1 MERNSKLLKNAT
13 FVLIGNI
20 GSKLMGFIMLP
31 IYTHWLTP
39 TDYGTT
45 DIIGVYA
52 SLLLNV
58 VACDISDAIFIF
70 PVGAKTER
78 IKTYYSSGFFFQI
91 LCSIICAVVFWGLSQ
106 LPYEHAFFS
115 NIWLIYGILISNL
128 FQKYAQDFCRGIN
141 KMSVFSFTGI
151 IQSLCLALLSFLFI
165 PSKGVYGY
173 VWAIILTNAITGTF
187 TFIYSQSYKY
197 LSIHSFSKQY
207 LMEMLH
213 FSIPLIPTA
222 ILWWLVSSLNRPLL
236 EQYVGIFSI
245 GLLAVGN
252 KLPGLMNLM
261 FNLFQQAW
269 IVTVV
274 EEFKKEDFPV
284 YYNKMFRTIFST
296 QVLICLLII
305 MSAKTFVHIM
315 TSTQYFGAWIYIPIL
330 SISVLFSNAS
340 AFTGTIFSA
349 TRKSKFTF
357 YSVIIGGFAA
367 VVFNF
372 LLIPEYG
379 IWGACAAICLAHI
392 SSMISRIYFS
402 SLFVKFTNKRY
413 MAKQISI
420 LAITYAAA
428 LTLNNWML
436 IPIYATCLSFF
447 IYLNRQTMSEAKFF
461 ILNKISKRKK

>member
-1 MERNSKLLKNAT
+1 MGRNSKLLKNTT
-13 FVLIGNI
+13 FVLVGNI

-58 VACDISDAIFIF
+58 IACDISDAIFIF
-70 PVGAKTER
+70 PVGAEANR
-78 IKTYYSSGFFFQI
+78 IKTYYSSGFYFQI
-91 LCSIICAVVFWGLSQ
+91 LCSIICAAVFWGLSQ
-106 LPYEHAFFS
+106 FPYEHTFFS
-115 NIWLIYGILISNL
+115 NIWSIYGILVSNL
-128 FQKYAQDFCRGIN
+128 FQKYTQDFCRGIN

-151 IQSLCLALLSFLFI
+151 IQSLCLALLSFLLI
-165 PSKGVYGY
+165 PSRGVYGY
-173 VWAIILTNAITGTF
+173 VWAIILSNAITGAF

-197 LSIHSFSKQY
+197 LSIHSFSKQR
-207 LMEMLH
+207 LLEMLH

-236 EQYVGIFSI
+236 EQYVGIFAI

-274 EEFKKEDFPV
+274 EEFKKEDFSI

-305 MSAKTFVHIM
+305 MLSKTFVLVM
-315 TSTQYFGAWIYIPIL
+315 TSTQYFDAWIYIPIL
-330 SISVLFSNAS
+330 SISVLFSNIS

-349 TRKSKFTF
+349 ARKSKFTF

-367 VVFNF
+367 VIFNF
-372 LLIPEYG
+372 LLIPKYG

-392 SSMISRIYFS
+392 SSMVSRIYFS
-402 SLFVKFTNKRY
+402 SLFVKFTNKWY
-413 MAKQISI
+413 IAKQLLI
-420 LAITYAAA
+420 LALTYVAV
-428 LTLNNWML
+428 LTLNNWVL
-436 IPIYATCLSFF
+436 VPIHVAFLSFF
-447 IYLNRQTMSEAKFF
+447 FYLNRQTMSEAKSF